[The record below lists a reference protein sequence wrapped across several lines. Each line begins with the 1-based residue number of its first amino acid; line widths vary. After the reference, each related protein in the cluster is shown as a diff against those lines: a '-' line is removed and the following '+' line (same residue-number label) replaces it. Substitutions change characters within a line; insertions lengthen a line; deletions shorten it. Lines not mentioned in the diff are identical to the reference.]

1 VPPDVT
7 VVIPTHA
14 RPEKTLRA
22 VRSAVRQDNVAL
34 EVVVVDDASRQ
45 PFAVPHELRAKGAR
59 VLRLDTNV
67 GPAGARNAGAAAA
80 LAPFIAFLDSDDFLL
95 PATLAKR
102 LAFLRSLADAG
113 RPTLLAASVWRW
125 TPDIGAREARP
136 VETDSV
142 ADLVSGCWYFPG
154 STSLMSRATWEA
166 IGPLDANLR
175 RLEDLDWGIRL
186 GLAGGQLRVT
196 PEPAVVIER
205 SPAVSLAR
213 VEAAATLIQ
222 RRYGPDGEHRLD
234 ASDVS
239 RLAAYL
245 ALEKARSALAER
257 HFGAFAANL
266 FRSLA
271 GRPRLTLHQRRWW
284 TSRTG
289 SAADLATIEELA
301 RSLAA

>member
-1 VPPDVT
+1 MPPDVT
-7 VVIPTHA
+7 VVIPTHE

-45 PFAVPHELRAKGAR
+45 PFAVPDELLAKNVR

-80 LAPFIAFLDSDDFLL
+80 SAPYIAFLDSDDFLL
-95 PATLAKR
+95 PATLARR
-102 LAFLRSLADAG
+102 LGFLGSLTDAR

-125 TPDIGAREARP
+125 TPDIGAREVRP
-136 VETDSV
+136 VETDSI

-166 IGPLDANLR
+166 VGPLDANLR

-186 GLAGGQLRVT
+186 GLAGGRLRVT
-196 PEPAVVIER
+196 PGPASVIES
-205 SPAVSLAR
+205 SPAVPLAR
-213 VEAAATLIQ
+213 VEAAAALIQ
-222 RRYGPDGEHRLD
+222 ARYGPDGEHRLD
-234 ASDVS
+234 ASNVS

-245 ALEKARSALAER
+245 AVEKARSALGER
-257 HFGAFAANL
+257 RFGAFAANL
-266 FRSLA
+266 FRSFV
-271 GRPRLTLHQRRWW
+271 GKPRLTLHQRRWW
-284 TSRTG
+284 TSRAG
-289 SAADLATIEELA
+289 RAADLATIEALA

>member
-1 VPPDVT
+1 VSADLT
-7 VVIPTHA
+7 VVIPTHE
-14 RPEKTLRA
+14 RPRKTLRA
-22 VRSAVRQDNVAL
+22 IRSVVRQEGLAL
-34 EVVVVDDASRQ
+34 EVVVVDDASPR
-45 PFAVPHELRAKGAR
+45 PFALPDELRAKGVR

-80 LAPFIAFLDSDDFLL
+80 SAPYIAFLDSDDFWL

-102 LAFLRSLADAG
+102 LAVLRSLADAG

-136 VETDSV
+136 VETDSI

-154 STSLMSRATWEA
+154 STSLMSRSTWEA
-166 IGPLDANLR
+166 VGPLDANLR

-186 GLAGGQLRVT
+186 GLAGGRLKVT
-196 PEPAVVIER
+196 PEPAAVIER
-205 SPAVSLAR
+205 SPAVPLAR
-213 VEAAATLIQ
+213 VKAAAALIG

-234 ASDVS
+234 ASNVS

-245 ALEKARSALAER
+245 ALEKARSALSER

-266 FRSLA
+266 FRSFA
-271 GRPRLTLHQRRWW
+271 SRPRLTLHQRRWW
-284 TSRTG
+284 MSRTG